1 MSVQEVLNL
10 VRQFENLNRYAFAM
24 FILMGVF
31 VIVGLTINVDRHINR
46 KPWIIAQ
53 TSCCVL
59 VGLFFCGFIKIGYVQ
74 STIGQQIL
82 ISSCALHT
90 YFLIYMLC
98 LTSW

>member
-46 KPWIIAQ
+46 KH
-53 TSCCVL
+53 
-59 VGLFFCGFIKIGYVQ
+59 G
-74 STIGQQIL
+74 
-82 ISSCALHT
+82 
-90 YFLIYMLC
+90 
-98 LTSW
+98 